1 MKTPPKK
8 ECLFIGVSHTFSLP
22 VVTPVG
28 LEIFDPRSES
38 PSSNDESDPR
48 RRSTLGLRSHSHTD
62 TEFSRATSAFGDA
75 IHFFSGQSFR
85 SCFVSSPDGQLH
97 DCTSDIIGWSPHPSG
112 PANDDALKFAIQNLD
127 VLMPLNLN
135 DKFNRVSN
143 ALRLYDLGQGEE
155 YPDLALM
162 CFVSALEGL
171 FSISTAELSFR
182 LSLTIAKFLEQRA
195 DAQRAL
201 FHQIRE
207 LYSIRSKLSH
217 GDKICADED
226 QAAIHLVEHWVP
238 FSAEIAWRYF
248 RSLLQKDL
256 VETFN
261 VREIHESFLEVII
274 FEQTS

>member
-1 MKTPPKK
+1 MKTSPKR

-22 VVTPVG
+22 VVTPDG

-48 RRSTLGLRSHSHTD
+48 RRSTLGLRSHSQTD
-62 TEFSRATSAFGDA
+62 TEFSRATNAFGDA

-97 DCTSDIIGWSPHPSG
+97 DCISDIIGWSPYPSG
-112 PANDDALKFAIQNLD
+112 PANDDALKFAIHNLHI
-127 VLMPLNLN
+127 LMPLNLN

-143 ALRLYDLGQGEE
+143 ALRLYDLGQGAEH
-155 YPDLALM
+155 PDLALM
-162 CFVSALEGL
+162 SYVSALEGL
-171 FSISTAELSFR
+171 FSISNAELSFR

-195 DAQRAL
+195 TAQQAL

-226 QAAIHLVEHWVP
+226 QAAIQLVEHWVP
-238 FSAEIAWRYF
+238 FSAEVAWRCF
-248 RSLLQKDL
+248 RRLLQTNL

-261 VREIHESFLEVII
+261 EKEKHESFLEAII